1 MIGPRGGHLPLDR
14 PDIARC
20 SVLFCG
26 MDANAVAI
34 GSAIIAA
41 IIAIT
46 VPWFTF
52 RLALRQ
58 DQQRWLREQRTELY
72 VDVLTEAY
80 AEEHYLQ
87 YTTTDPES
95 QQRTEAFF
103 KRTDVRLPPL
113 ERARL
118 GSRASLLG
126 SRTVN
131 RLFNEVGNVGFRV
144 RLMRGDDEAKAMLA
158 RIEMGRIRDQLQ
170 DAVRHE
176 LGADRIVVA
185 PEPSVEP
192 QNPPSKPPD

>member
-1 MIGPRGGHLPLDR
+1 MIGSRGAQLPLDR
-14 PDIARC
+14 PAIARC
-20 SVLFCG
+20 SVIFCG

-87 YTTTDPES
+87 YTTTDPET

-103 KRTDVRLPPL
+103 KGPTSDCRRWSVR
-113 ERARL
+113 
-118 GSRASLLG
+118 GSGPVHHFSA
-126 SRTVN
+126 
-131 RLFNEVGNVGFRV
+131 
-144 RLMRGDDEAKAMLA
+144 A
-158 RIEMGRIRDQLQ
+158 
-170 DAVRHE
+170 
-176 LGADRIVVA
+176 
-185 PEPSVEP
+185 EPSTVC
-192 QNPPSKPPD
+192 STRSATWASG

>member
-1 MIGPRGGHLPLDR
+1 
-14 PDIARC
+14 
-20 SVLFCG
+20 

-87 YTTTDPES
+87 YTTTDPEA

-103 KRTDVRLPPL
+103 KQTDVRLPPL

-126 SRTVN
+126 SRAVN
-131 RLFNEVGNVGFRV
+131 RLFDEVGNVGFRV
-144 RLMRGDDEAKAMLA
+144 KLIRGDDEAKAMLA
-158 RIEMGRIRDQLQ
+158 RVEMGRIRDQLQ
-170 DAVRHE
+170 ETVRHE

-185 PEPSVEP
+185 PEPPVEP